1 MIYGKKFNIVIVNCC
16 LCENKWFSVQ
26 EADLAIAPL
35 TITSSREKVVAFT
48 SPFLTQGIS
57 IMIRRPA
64 TQRPGAFSFMEPFS
78 GEVSLKVHKTPF
90 RKAEIQIFAFDRLF
104 SHQRPSNKSNIYAV
118 RAVK

>member
-1 MIYGKKFNIVIVNCC
+1 MKINGLN
-16 LCENKWFSVQ
+16 VQ

-64 TQRPGAFSFMEPFS
+64 TQSPGAFSFMEPFS
-78 GEVSLKVHKTPF
+78 GEVRLKYLLLKDCFLFNGRLREKIVTVVANLGYSLN
-90 RKAEIQIFAFDRLF
+90 F
-104 SHQRPSNKSNIYAV
+104 SEP
-118 RAVK
+118 